1 MKSLSDVLM
10 PVKSALLSVTDN
22 VGLYEAVDATITHI
36 IYAPDSEAGNLP
48 LDNIKTDQIIQ
59 GTIDLFAL
67 NKDRQMADQIQQA
80 LNEAGVSFALNS
92 IQFEDLEKNDFIH
105 YEWVFEVC

>member
-10 PVKSALLSVTDN
+10 PVKNALLSVTDN
-22 VGLYEAVDATITHI
+22 VGLYEAVDATITHS
-36 IYAPDSEAGNLP
+36 IYAPDGEAGNLP
-48 LDNIKTDQIIQ
+48 LNNIKTGQIIQ

-80 LNEAGVSFALNS
+80 LNEAGVSFYLNS
-92 IQFEDLEKNDFIH
+92 TQFENLEKNDFIH
-105 YEWVFEVC
+105 YEWVFEVS